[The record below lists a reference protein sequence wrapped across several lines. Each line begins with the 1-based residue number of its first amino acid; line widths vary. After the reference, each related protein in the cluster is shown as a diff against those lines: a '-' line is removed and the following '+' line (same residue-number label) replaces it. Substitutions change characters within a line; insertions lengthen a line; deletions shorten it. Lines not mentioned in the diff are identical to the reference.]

1 MQPYKAWM
9 IQDVIEKNK
18 RVFKIPVYQRNYDWN
33 NIQCE
38 KLYDDVLIAFD
49 KDKKHFVGSVVYI
62 KGEYASSR
70 LEEAL
75 IIDGQQRITTI
86 YILLKAMLDVA
97 KEIKEVRI
105 EEELEDYLYNRRC
118 DEKYKLKLK
127 PVKSDN
133 EQLWLLMKDKFDE
146 CDVNSNII
154 RNYNLFKKL
163 INNSLRKGLLLGD
176 ILEGLKKLEIV
187 EIILD
192 TSQGDE
198 PQAIF
203 ESINSTGL
211 ELSLADLIRNF
222 LLMDDKNQDELFEN
236 YWLPMEKKIGYSN
249 LAEYFIQYL
258 NYKIGDS
265 VNSKN
270 AYEKFKHYY
279 YDNFDSHEGFL
290 KDLLHNSSFY
300 AAFIGRDNKFSK
312 EVNVYLDDFRTL
324 DQSTMYPFLFAMFN
338 DFSECI
344 INESVLLKV
353 LSLLR
358 SYSLRRI
365 VCEVPSNSLRGFFKT
380 LYNRLFKDQDYKNL
394 YYETICNFLLTV
406 RSRDRIVD
414 DNEFRLCLMS
424 KPLYLKKKACKYI
437 LGVIENNGKEKI
449 DVSSMTVEH
458 ILPQK
463 EDALVWKKEVGDDYK
478 HVYETYLHTIGN
490 LTVTGYNSELGTK
503 PFAEKKK
510 IIKEKSKANK
520 LNEFILN
527 CDRWNEES
535 ILLRA
540 EALTNTVLDIFSF
553 EIVSFATQ
561 PVKEEG
567 KTFNVDSG
575 LDFVNTKPVAFNFY
589 GENVKVSN
597 YAEMLSKFIGLLNDL
612 DSKRFEELA
621 KSKLKVTSSDRVY
634 VTFDIKDLRR
644 PKEINN
650 SGIYY
655 ETNLSSNSICHFIKT
670 LIECF
675 ELDVNEF
682 EFTIE

>member
-1 MQPYKAWM
+1 
-9 IQDVIEKNK
+9 
-18 RVFKIPVYQRNYDWN
+18 
-33 NIQCE
+33 
-38 KLYDDVLIAFD
+38 LYDDVLIAFD

-62 KGEYASSR
+62 KGEHASSR

-86 YILLKAMLDVA
+86 YILLKAMLDIA
-97 KEIKEVRI
+97 KEIEEVRI

-118 DEKYKLKLK
+118 DEEYKLKLK

-133 EQLWLLMKDKFDE
+133 EQLLLLMKDKFDE

-154 RNYNLFKKL
+154 RNYSLFTKL
-163 INNSLRKGLLLGD
+163 ISNSLNKGLLLGD

-270 AYEKFKHYY
+270 AYEKFKQFY
-279 YDNFDSHEGFL
+279 NNKFDSHEGLL
-290 KDLLHNSSFY
+290 KDLLYNSAFY
-300 AAFIGRDNKFSK
+300 AAFIGRDNKFSR
-312 EVNVYLDDFRTL
+312 EVNIYLNDFRTL
-324 DQSTMYPFLFAMFN
+324 DQSTMFPFLFAMFN
-338 DFSECI
+338 DFSNAVI
-344 INESVLLKV
+344 DESVLVKV

-380 LYNRLFKDQDYKNL
+380 LYNRLFKDEDYKNI
-394 YYETICNFLLTV
+394 YYETICNFLLTI

-414 DNEFRLCLMS
+414 DNEFKLSLMY
-424 KPLYLKKKACKYI
+424 KPLYLKKKACKYV

-449 DVSSMTVEH
+449 DITSMTVEH

-478 HVYETYLHTIGN
+478 RVYETYLHTIGN

-503 PFAEKKK
+503 SFAEKKK

-520 LNEFILN
+520 LNELILN
-527 CDRWNEES
+527 CNRWNEES
-535 ILLRA
+535 ILFRA
-540 EALTNTVLDIFSF
+540 EYLADMLLNIFSF
-553 EIVSFATQ
+553 ETVSVAIQ

-567 KTFNVDSG
+567 KVFNVNSDK
-575 LDFVNTKPVAFNFY
+575 DFVNTKPISFNFY
-589 GENVKVSN
+589 GENVKVGTYS
-597 YAEMLSKFIGLLNDL
+597 EMLTKFVGLLNDL
-612 DSKRFEELA
+612 DPKRFEELA
-621 KSKLKVTSSDRVY
+621 KSKLKVTSSDRIY
-634 VTFDIKDLRR
+634 VTFDIRDLRR
-644 PKEINN
+644 PKEVYN

-655 ETNLSSNSICHFIKT
+655 ETNLSSNSICYFIKT